1 MLTTIEI
8 EIGISAVI
16 GGIVLI
22 VSWFMISN
30 TKNKLYS
37 YIEKNEQMR
46 KDMTQMKDFIKNTFF
61 PAFKEQEQKIKSLEL
76 ELNSGYVKEP
86 KKIEKSPKELLIEK
100 MQTLMEKGE
109 LSKEEFEYMKT
120 INGVETTQTTQ
131 HIELPKGNN
140 TDINK
145 NFEDFVKD
153 TKEKVVQNPQKTEI
167 DLLEFLK
174 TPRTNS
180 EVAKFLKKS
189 AGDSFVDLKA
199 LVNENK
205 VKKEG
210 IKYRSV

>member
-37 YIEKNEQMR
+37 YIEKNEQMK
-46 KDMTQMKDFIKNTFF
+46 KDMNQMKDFIKNTFF

-86 KKIEKSPKELLIEK
+86 KKVEKSPKELLIEK

-120 INGVETTQTTQ
+120 INGVE
-131 HIELPKGNN
+131 N
-140 TDINK
+140 
-145 NFEDFVKD
+145 
-153 TKEKVVQNPQKTEI
+153 KEKSEPQKRVEVEKDENVDAFINETKASNIESPKKEPDLI
-167 DLLEFLK
+167 DFLK

-189 AGDSFVDLKA
+189 AGDSFVDLKV
-199 LVNENK
+199 LVNEGK

-210 IKYRSV
+210 IKYRAV